1 VQSPQNP
8 ASSNEGP
15 SLDACPLCDH
25 GSVAEVL
32 DFPRIPV
39 FANVLFDTKSEA
51 TAAPHGRMD
60 LVVCT
65 YCGLIYNRHVDPALL
80 AYSPAYENSLH
91 HSAVF
96 EQFATGVAERLVST
110 YNLVARDVVEIGPGN
125 GDFLTMMVKAG
136 ASRGIGYDPSH
147 NPETA
152 VLTDGVMIHSELY
165 PDTLP
170 VGAGAVTSRH
180 VLEHLDSPAVLLEVI
195 RSSLSADDD
204 AVVYL
209 EVPDATYM
217 VESAALWDV
226 IYEHLTYTSEAT
238 LNWACERAGLNVVA
252 SGRAFADQYL
262 WNESTAGVPKPDL
275 EPPDPSMFVAAAVEF
290 GAIVE
295 KMIADWSSKLEELT
309 DDGPVAVWG
318 AGSKGTSFL
327 SMVPAASRV
336 DSVVD
341 VNPAKK
347 GRFVPGSG
355 HEICAPADLGD
366 RGIAHVVVMNPIY
379 RDEIA
384 AELASLGMTP
394 GVHSM

>member
-1 VQSPQNP
+1 MQSSSPP
-8 ASSNEGP
+8 AT
-15 SLDACPLCDH
+15 SLEACPLCNS
-25 GSVAEVL
+25 GGAVEVL
-32 DFPRIPV
+32 DFARVPV
-39 FANVLFDTKSEA
+39 FANVLFDTQSDA
-51 TAAPHGRMD
+51 LAAPHGRMD

-65 YCGLIYNRHVDPALL
+65 CCGIIYNRSVDSTLL

-96 EQFATGVAERLVST
+96 EEFATGVAERLVST
-110 YNLVARDVVEIGPGN
+110 YGLASRDVVEIGPGN
-125 GDFLTMMVKAG
+125 GDFLTMMVNAG
-136 ASRGIGYDPSH
+136 VARGIGYDPSH
-147 NPETA
+147 NPDTA
-152 VLTDGVMIHSELY
+152 VLTDGVMIHAELY

-195 RSSLSADDD
+195 RSSLTDDDD

-217 VESAALWDV
+217 IESVALWDV
-226 IYEHLTYTSEAT
+226 IYEHLTYTREAT
-238 LNWACERAGLNVVA
+238 LNWACERAGLTVVA
-252 SGRAFADQYL
+252 SGRAFGGQYL
-262 WNESTAGVPKPDL
+262 WNESKAGTPKHDL
-275 EPPDPSMFVAAAVEF
+275 EPPDPSPFVAASVEF
-290 GAIVE
+290 GAVVE
-295 KMIADWSSKLEELT
+295 KMISDWSSKLEELG
-309 DDGPVAVWG
+309 DDGAVAVWG

-327 SMVPAASRV
+327 SMVPAAATV

-341 VNPAKK
+341 VNPGKK

-355 HEICAPADLGD
+355 HEICAPGDLADRD
-366 RGIAHVVVMNPIY
+366 IAHVVVMNPIY

-384 AELASLGMTP
+384 AELAGLGMTP